1 MLTGTIINSLA
12 ILAGSLLGL
21 VLQAVTHRSS
31 KDVDAGGIGG
41 RLQTIVMEGMALCVM
56 YIGVSGSLKGQNTLI
71 AIISIAIGAVVGEL
85 LDLDRRMHTLGDWV
99 QAKTARLIHTQEGAP
114 SVADGFVAASLLFCV
129 GAMAIVGSLENGL
142 TGNYDTLKA
151 KSVIDGIAAIV
162 FASSL
167 GVGVAFSAAAIFVY
181 QGAISLAAGLLAPLL
196 SDTVIA
202 EMTCVGSLLIV
213 ALSLNMLN
221 VTKIKVMNLVH
232 IYVNLIHTNA
242 RLPRILRQAG
252 VSSFQQLIQV
262 CAHVDGVPG
271 QIVKALCQ
279 VRAFGR
285 GHKGHRKQ
293 LINEGLGIRIGAAE
307 GIGKAGDA
315 PQFCGDAVVTL
326 LDVVQHPGL
335 KIPVGFPGAA
345 LHTVGAV
352 PLKVAA
358 IAPQI
363 VELIA
368 VGPDLHQAG
377 IRHLPQLFPSAEV
390 VRGQVRHQHDDG
402 DAGLHAVLL
411 QNGVHQI
418 VIAAVAVVK
427 GDEDRFFRQ
436 GLPRRQLSGQHRG
449 IALGQDD
456 FQISTELAGR
466 DGHVVAVLPL
476 RHHMVVHQHRQRLP
490 YRRR

>member
-31 KDVDAGGIGG
+31 KDVDVGGIGG
-41 RLQTIVMEGMALCVM
+41 RLQTIVMEGMSLCVL
-56 YIGVSGSLKGQNTLI
+56 YIGISGSLKGQNTLI

-85 LDLDRRMHTLGDWV
+85 LDLDRRMHTLGGWV

-221 VTKIKVMNLVH
+221 VTKIKVMNLVPA
-232 IYVNLIHTNA
+232 IF
-242 RLPRILRQAG
+242 LPIL
-252 VSSFQQLIQV
+252 
-262 CAHVDGVPG
+262 
-271 QIVKALCQ
+271 LCT
-279 VRAFGR
+279 F
-285 GHKGHRKQ
+285 
-293 LINEGLGIRIGAAE
+293 
-307 GIGKAGDA
+307 
-315 PQFCGDAVVTL
+315 
-326 LDVVQHPGL
+326 
-335 KIPVGFPGAA
+335 
-345 LHTVGAV
+345 
-352 PLKVAA
+352 
-358 IAPQI
+358 
-363 VELIA
+363 
-368 VGPDLHQAG
+368 
-377 IRHLPQLFPSAEV
+377 
-390 VRGQVRHQHDDG
+390 
-402 DAGLHAVLL
+402 
-411 QNGVHQI
+411 
-418 VIAAVAVVK
+418 
-427 GDEDRFFRQ
+427 
-436 GLPRRQLSGQHRG
+436 
-449 IALGQDD
+449 
-456 FQISTELAGR
+456 
-466 DGHVVAVLPL
+466 
-476 RHHMVVHQHRQRLP
+476 M
-490 YRRR
+490 